1 MLEIFAYHTVAV
13 MHFTDQN
20 WIPKTFICV
29 RCVMVCGG
37 LSNNLANWNAKIV
50 LLRASMVVIYYI
62 KLFRTGA
69 DRHKGILMS
78 LFLLVAETIRLIR
91 CMRDTYVLYLRIKRC
106 PLKNYKSKS
115 NLFWYTLATCKC
127 WPKRCFKWSMSP
139 IFSELFRRLDICY
152 NLRSN
157 SNFAVPN
164 VKSVFYGSESISY
177 LGQKIWDIVPL
188 E

>member
-1 MLEIFAYHTVAV
+1 MLEIFAYRTVAV

-37 LSNNLANWNAKIV
+37 LSNSLANWNAKIA

-115 NLFWYTLATCKC
+115 NLFRYTLATCKC
-127 WPKRCFKWSMSP
+127 WPKRDVSSEVCLLFSVNYSVDLISVTIYEVIP
-139 IFSELFRRLDICY
+139 ILQY
-152 NLRSN
+152 
-157 SNFAVPN
+157 
-164 VKSVFYGSESISY
+164 
-177 LGQKIWDIVPL
+177 QM
-188 E
+188 